1 MRHFTALCNYIFFQS
16 LSTIDFTTVI
26 GQPEMEAIGQGLMSI
41 SIHARNA
48 PNNLIRGF
56 LGMFSHKMSKLIFFD
71 HRNFKQIFINNTV

>member
-48 PNNLIRGF
+48 PHNLIRGF
-56 LGMFSHKMSKLIFFD
+56 LGMFSHKMSLLTIFD
-71 HRNFKQIFINNTV
+71 HKFSVNIYL

>member
-1 MRHFTALCNYIFFQS
+1 MKCHFLRHFTALCNYIFFQS

-56 LGMFSHKMSKLIFFD
+56 LGMHVFS
-71 HRNFKQIFINNTV
+71 